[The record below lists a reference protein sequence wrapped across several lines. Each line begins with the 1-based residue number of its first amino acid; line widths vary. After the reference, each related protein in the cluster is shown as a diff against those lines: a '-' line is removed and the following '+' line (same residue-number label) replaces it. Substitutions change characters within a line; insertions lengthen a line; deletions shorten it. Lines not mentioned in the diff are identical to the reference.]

1 LKANRAEQSRAQI
14 SNITLASSTFYS
26 NAISAKEKKKKKI
39 NRKEQK
45 KNHITAHGFMPIT

>member
-26 NAISAKEKKKKKI
+26 NAISAKEKKKKKMK
-39 NRKEQK
+39 RKEQK
-45 KNHITAHGFMPIT
+45 KII